1 MVAWSLKCISKLHF
15 FMNFKNF
22 DKIYMAHLHLII
34 FISSESS
41 FQALQSNRTNF
52 QHIYNF
58 NHFIDFQRSM
68 ETKMF
73 G

>member
-22 DKIYMAHLHLII
+22 YKIYGYLHPII

-58 NHFIDFQRSM
+58 NHFIDLQRSM
-68 ETKMF
+68 ETNF
-73 G
+73 F

>member
-22 DKIYMAHLHLII
+22 NKIYG
-34 FISSESS
+34 SSSPNNSESS

-68 ETKMF
+68 ETKNF